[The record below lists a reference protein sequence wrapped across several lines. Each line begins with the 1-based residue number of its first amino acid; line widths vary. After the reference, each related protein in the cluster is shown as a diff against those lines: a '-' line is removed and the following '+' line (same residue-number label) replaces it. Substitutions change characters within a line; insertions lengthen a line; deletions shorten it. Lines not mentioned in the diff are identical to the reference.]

1 MLKKEVK
8 SKIIE
13 DMKLSEKDTGSVEV
27 QVALLTKKIDTLTA
41 HLKENKQDK
50 HSKRGLLKMVAS
62 RKSLLRYLMKKD
74 VNRYKALIEKLG
86 LRK

>member
-27 QVALLTKKIDTLTA
+27 QVALLTKKIDTLTD